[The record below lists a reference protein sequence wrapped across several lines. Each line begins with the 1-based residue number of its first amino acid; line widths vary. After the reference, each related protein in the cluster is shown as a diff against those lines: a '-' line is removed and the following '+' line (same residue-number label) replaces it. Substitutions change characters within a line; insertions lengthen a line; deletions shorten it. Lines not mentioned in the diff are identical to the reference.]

1 MGIPV
6 LILGESGSGKSTSL
20 RNFEPGEIGIFNV
33 ASKPL
38 PFQKR
43 LPTADGA
50 TYDDITRII
59 SKSSLKSFAVDD
71 AQFLMSDQYFDN
83 INTKDNYGL
92 FKSIGCNFRNLIK
105 FVNEGTPPDVIV
117 YFLQHVELSPTG
129 IVKAKTMGKLLD
141 EKDTI
146 EGRCAIVLLCC
157 AEKDRHYFQTQ
168 SNGISTA
175 KSPMEMFPPEIDN
188 DLKLVDTTIRE
199 YWGMIPPNEEKEG
212 ENNEKH

>member
-6 LILGESGSGKSTSL
+6 LIMGESGSGKSTSL
-20 RNFEPGEIGIFNV
+20 RNFELGEIGIFNV

-38 PFQKR
+38 PFRKN
-43 LPTADGA
+43 LNPANGI
-50 TYDDITRII
+50 TYDAIFRALARHNLLSYVI
-59 SKSSLKSFAVDD
+59 DD

-83 INTKDNYGL
+83 INTNDNFGL

-105 FVNEGTPPDVIV
+105 FVSEQTPPDVIV
-117 YFLQHVELSPTG
+117 YFLQHVELSQTG
-129 IVKAKTMGKLLD
+129 IIKAKTMGKLLD

-146 EGRCAIVLLCC
+146 EGRCAIVLLCR

-175 KSPMEMFPPEIDN
+175 KSPLGMFPPEIDN
-188 DLKLVDTTIRE
+188 DLKLVDKTIRE
-199 YWGMIPPNEEKEG
+199 YWRLDAQL
-212 ENNEKH
+212 ENREDRNNAAH

>member
-38 PFQKR
+38 PFRKKMKYV
-43 LPTADGA
+43 ANGV
-50 TYDDITRII
+50 TYDDIF
-59 SKSSLKSFAVDD
+59 SSLSKAKLRTYAIDD

-83 INTKDNYGL
+83 INTNDNFRL
-92 FKSIGCNFRNLIK
+92 FKGIGCNFRNLIK
-105 FVNEGTPPDVIV
+105 FVTNNTPNDVIV
-117 YFLQHVELSPTG
+117 YFLQHVELSSTG
-129 IVKAKTMGKLLD
+129 IIKAKTMGKLLD
-141 EKDTI
+141 EKDTV
-146 EGRCAIVLLCC
+146 EGRCAIVLLCQ

-175 KSPMEMFPPEIDN
+175 KSPMDMFPAEIDN
-188 DLKLVDTTIRE
+188 DLKLVDTAIRE
-199 YWGMIPPNEEKEG
+199 YWGLTPQENKED
-212 ENNEKH
+212 EP